1 MTYHWF
7 SSLLISLDED
17 LSNSHTPTAFTQ
29 GLLHRFT
36 STHNRDSTDLALK
49 LDTGIRSADWRR
61 DSMRQDGQVI
71 EGLFYQKSADTIAVK
86 DEVGTLGILVSDHA
100 IVIQLNAHVI
110 EGIDGFT

>member
-1 MTYHWF
+1 
-7 SSLLISLDED
+7 
-17 LSNSHTPTAFTQ
+17 
-29 GLLHRFT
+29 
-36 STHNRDSTDLALK
+36 
-49 LDTGIRSADWRR
+49 
-61 DSMRQDGQVI
+61 MRQDGQVI